1 MQIPT
6 GAIMPLFIAS
16 FVMLVFQ
23 YYRVNPDRRVLNL
36 QFGLMT
42 GAIVLMIAAVVMG
55 GPFMSPIL
63 FVLGLFWVGL
73 TLYLF
78 RHLPP
83 PRH

>member
-1 MQIPT
+1 MHIPT

-42 GAIVLMIAAVVMG
+42 GAIVLMIAAVVMA

>member
-42 GAIVLMIAAVVMG
+42 GAIVLMIAAVVMA